1 MRHEQIADKASYTK
15 VEIAAAAWPVIA
27 RAAPAPLPEEVDAAG
42 EAFAATP
49 SCPDVPA
56 AAGGLIV
63 AAYVGLIA
71 TFAVT
76 MTGSAQ
82 SVFALVICGVFL
94 AAFFAVPRIFL
105 GVEPG
110 AGRRP
115 SFDRFLREGMATMT
129 GRSSGRDALIQ
140 MLIVPVMLILGVI
153 AMGIAAAI
161 IL

>member
-1 MRHEQIADKASYTK
+1 MRHEQIADKASYTQ
-15 VEIAAAAWPVIA
+15 VEFPALWPAAVQV
-27 RAAPAPLPEEVDAAG
+27 APAPLPEDWESPEAA
-42 EAFAATP
+42 FVATP

-63 AAYVGLIA
+63 AAYVGLVA
-71 TFAVT
+71 TFAVA

-82 SVFALVICGVFL
+82 SVFAIVICGVFL

-105 GVEPG
+105 GLEHS

-115 SFDRFLREGMATMT
+115 SFERFLREGMATMT
-129 GRSSGRDALIQ
+129 GRNSGRDALTQ
-140 MLIVPVMLILGVI
+140 MLIVPGLLTLGVI

>member
-1 MRHEQIADKASYTK
+1 MRHEQIADQASYNK
-15 VEIAAAAWPVIA
+15 VEFPAAWP
-27 RAAPAPLPEEVDAAG
+27 AATRVVPAPLPEDAGPAD

-56 AAGGLIV
+56 AAGGLI
-63 AAYVGLIA
+63 AASYIGLVA
-71 TFAVT
+71 TFGVA

-82 SVFALVICGVFL
+82 SIFALAVCGLFL

-105 GVEPG
+105 GLEES

-115 SFDRFLREGMATMT
+115 SFQRFLNEGMATMT

-140 MLIVPVMLILGVI
+140 MLIVPVLLTFGVML
-153 AMGIAAAI
+153 MGIAAAV

>member
-15 VEIAAAAWPVIA
+15 VEIAAVWPVMA
-27 RAAPAPLPEEVDAAG
+27 RAAQAPLPGAT
-42 EAFAATP
+42 EAQPFAPTP

-63 AAYVGLIA
+63 AAYAGLLA
-71 TFAVT
+71 AFALA

-82 SVFALVICGVFL
+82 SIFAIVVCGLFL
-94 AAFFAVPRIFL
+94 AAFFTVPRLFL
-105 GVEPG
+105 ALEPST
-110 AGRRP
+110 GRRP
-115 SFDRFLREGMATMT
+115 SLQRFLSEGMGTMT
-129 GRSSGRDALIQ
+129 GRSSGRDALVQ
-140 MLIVPVMLILGVI
+140 MLIVPVLLTFGVI

>member
-1 MRHEQIADKASYTK
+1 MRHEQIADEASYAR
-15 VEIAAAAWPVIA
+15 VEIAAAWPAAV
-27 RAAPAPLPEEVDAAG
+27 RAAPAPLPEDEEGTFHPLAP
-42 EAFAATP
+42 TP

-71 TFAVT
+71 AFAVA
-76 MTGSAQ
+76 MTGSGR
-82 SVFALVICGVFL
+82 SIFALAICGVFL

-105 GVEPG
+105 GLEPA

-115 SFDRFLREGMATMT
+115 TLDRFLRDGMATMT

-140 MLIVPVMLILGVI
+140 MLIVPVMLTLGVI

-161 IL
+161 LL